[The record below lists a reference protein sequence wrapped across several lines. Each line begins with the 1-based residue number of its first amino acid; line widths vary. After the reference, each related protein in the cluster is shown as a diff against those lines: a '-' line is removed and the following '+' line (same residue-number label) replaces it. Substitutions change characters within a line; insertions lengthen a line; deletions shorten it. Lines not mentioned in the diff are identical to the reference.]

1 MSVSSDT
8 PSVDSGVYQTEP
20 DCGNVMWSH
29 ISAACLSVEHDAA
42 LLHWFSAG
50 TYTSVNSQP
59 HYFTYIVS
67 SRIRAVTQDA
77 RFLPS
82 LGSDG
87 RADMNAKFAD
97 SALRQTMLASLR
109 ARNAAVDELQGY
121 HVAIERVSRQVLL
134 QCTAMW
140 LSDMLSACT

>member
-50 TYTSVNSQP
+50 TGTYRSVNSQP
-59 HYFTYIVS
+59 HYFTYMYMYRRVFVLS
-67 SRIRAVTQDA
+67 HK
-77 RFLPS
+77 
-82 LGSDG
+82 
-87 RADMNAKFAD
+87 M
-97 SALRQTMLASLR
+97 
-109 ARNAAVDELQGY
+109 
-121 HVAIERVSRQVLL
+121 HVFFRR
-134 QCTAMW
+134 
-140 LSDMLSACT
+140 